1 MRLKDDSFL
10 NELAAQLVTPFGN
23 SIQFD
28 NIDQVT
34 ALVHKAELPLKF
46 DNAAT
51 LRLVVMVGQSESAQH
66 RGSLLHRYSPLVGQD
81 ICGCYNTCSPTVSS
95 LIVYSRSNGYVCS
108 D

>member
-1 MRLKDDSFL
+1 MRLNDDSFL

-34 ALVHKAELPLKF
+34 DLVHNAELPLRF

-51 LRLVVMVGQSESAQH
+51 LRLVAIVGQSESVQH
-66 RGSLLHRYSPLVGQD
+66 
-81 ICGCYNTCSPTVSS
+81 
-95 LIVYSRSNGYVCS
+95 
-108 D
+108 